1 MKYTVMLCVFE
12 GERCARGGSA
22 GLTRD
27 SACVCV
33 RARGLTS
40 EIVQEKKAAVFENIP
55 VSPVAPIARK
65 ETGVSSGDQVC
76 VRAYVCTY
84 ACMCTYLG
92 ERE

>member
-1 MKYTVMLCVFE
+1 M
-12 GERCARGGSA
+12 
-22 GLTRD
+22 
-27 SACVCV
+27 CVCV

-65 ETGVSSGDQVC
+65 ETGGVGSGDQVC
-76 VRAYVCTY
+76 VRAYVCTCACKCTY

-92 ERE
+92 ERG